1 MQESTSGFLFDLKL
15 LCGGYAYFSTMT
27 IGGKSSENGREFRKP
42 RLVNLSIQDELKL
55 LGQRSTVVT
64 NADELKVW
72 LYQKGWAIVPDKV
85 AFSLM
90 PQWLK
95 SKECIT
101 SPIGIFTD
109 IEITSQST
117 RDRSAGDRSARGA
130 KRNYIIQRDKKM
142 CVWCGDTEQ
151 LTMQHVIPY
160 SRGGESTTRNLV
172 TLCNKCNQDLGT
184 EYLPDLYELAQLHYG
199 YDPSLINAPID
210 NMDVFNTAV
219 FISNNLM
226 QTRCDVW

>member
-1 MQESTSGFLFDLKL
+1 MKESTSGFLFDLKL

-27 IGGKSSENGREFRKP
+27 LGGKRSENGREFREP
-42 RLVNLSIQDELKL
+42 SLVKFSIQDNLNS
-55 LGQRSTVVT
+55 LGQKSRVVT
-64 NADELKVW
+64 NAHELKVW

-90 PQWLK
+90 PQWLQ

-109 IEITSQST
+109 IEITSQS
-117 RDRSAGDRSARGA
+117 ALCRSARGV

-172 TLCNKCNQDLGT
+172 TLCNECNQDLGT
-184 EYLPDLYELAQLHYG
+184 GYLPDLYELAQLHYG
-199 YDPSLINAPID
+199 YDPSLINTPID